1 MEKMEKID
9 SNALLTAFFLFLAAG
24 VIAYLIFSGLW
35 WIVLWSFNFIIPFSW
50 TQPIG
55 LMLMSSMMSSG
66 EIASYTK
73 TIRKA
78 EKSMKEAKKQ
88 KNKKDLNE

>member
-9 SNALLTAFFLFLAAG
+9 SNALLTAFFLFLTAG

-55 LMLMSSMMSSG
+55 VLLLSSMLSSG

-73 TIRKA
+73 TI
-78 EKSMKEAKKQ
+78 KKMNT
-88 KNKKDLNE
+88 KNKKESK